1 MTHTQNQAVLIQVFP
16 SAIWHYV
23 AILFPI
29 RLSFLLIRNGITAD
43 SRTAPSR

>member
-29 RLSFLLIRNGITAD
+29 RLSFLLIRNRNGI
-43 SRTAPSR
+43 PSDGIR